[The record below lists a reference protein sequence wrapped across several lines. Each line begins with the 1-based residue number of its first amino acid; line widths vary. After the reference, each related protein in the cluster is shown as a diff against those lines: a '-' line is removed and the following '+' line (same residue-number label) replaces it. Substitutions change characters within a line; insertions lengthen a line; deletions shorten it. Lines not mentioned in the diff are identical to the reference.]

1 MKEFIKNMYQ
11 KPNFGKRFLAVILAV
26 ITMGFALSWLNLVDM
41 GVDAYTSM
49 NVAIAER
56 IGTSLGNWQAFLN
69 CLLFIIIILFG
80 REYIGFG
87 TLANMFLVGYALDFF
102 AWIWDMIL
110 PAGLFDSMAVRIV
123 VLVPALIIFV
133 VAAAVYMDV
142 ELGTAPYDAIPMM
155 LAKRQKKISFRV
167 IRIVYDCLVILIG
180 LSLGAHIGVVT
191 VLMAFTLGPVIAW
204 IGEKMSSFLGVE
216 YE

>member
-1 MKEFIKNMYQ
+1 
-11 KPNFGKRFLAVILAV
+11 
-26 ITMGFALSWLNLVDM
+26 
-41 GVDAYTSM
+41 
-49 NVAIAER
+49 
-56 IGTSLGNWQAFLN
+56 
-69 CLLFIIIILFG
+69 
-80 REYIGFG
+80 
-87 TLANMFLVGYALDFF
+87 
-102 AWIWDMIL
+102 
-110 PAGLFDSMAVRIV
+110 
-123 VLVPALIIFV
+123 
-133 VAAAVYMDV
+133 MDV